1 MLSEEQI
8 IEIKCKSKPD
18 FNRQWGET
26 INFARAIEAAA
37 IAAMRRCAEIFDA
50 RDHGVGF
57 YDPHE
62 PAEIIRA
69 EIAKL
74 EAEK

>member
-1 MLSEEQI
+1 MRWSDLE
-8 IEIKCKSKPD
+8 
-18 FNRQWGET
+18 FRT
-26 INFARAIEAAA
+26 IYEYARAIERAAT
-37 IAAMRRCAEIFDA
+37 IAAMRRCAEIFDE
-50 RDHGVGF
+50 RNCGFGF
-57 YDPHE
+57 YEPHE